1 MKKACSLLLCLA
13 LALAAPLSALAEPQS
28 WLTPFI
34 KRGDSVK
41 SGEAVMTVQ
50 IDPEAVLAVIDWYF
64 DLQLKSYEE
73 LAKSWS
79 AYYEEQY
86 EEQEE
91 EPDETDYFDSF
102 YDSYI
107 KSAKQSLNAARAS
120 AKIYAPAAAIL
131 ADASEITVRSGKGF
145 SSYEFRVNG
154 NSWFTLNLTV
164 RPEEGDVLLTS
175 DLFPS
180 CALSIPQRFSSSDA
194 SGEAVYKLLGL
205 WQELLPALPEYEG
218 FDLLGQM
225 YEADVQALHL
235 LEAEGLA
242 QREGDALVYE
252 HSVSR
257 PGVYDAIPDETEDAL
272 YQRRAMDVDGRVYR
286 LYDLTAPLRTGE
298 STPDFWEE
306 EGASDTL
313 PVLGE
318 DPTDEE
324 YWNAYSE
331 YMRLMYRNRTQTT
344 TQTRR
349 VVLENG
355 EITNETTVTAST
367 HYEPL
372 ADETGTIEK
381 LREHVSY
388 FSDYEDYE
396 DVTRYV
402 SRLTPTTY
410 ENRRMPSDYRE
421 EVLLLDTGAEN
432 EILFTYTTIYH
443 NSVSEDTETTT
454 TAELLLTRTD
464 EGQQWTLTIPMV
476 MGMLMDGGDSEEP
489 IRATLSLDN
498 DLNWMD
504 LSLSMLGRKLGS
516 TRAEYAYSEE
526 PADIPDVSGLTVV
539 PYSDSE
545 AMQTLSAELRTIGIP
560 KLTRL
565 ITTGMP
571 VGAEGLIVPL
581 LGLLTS
587 LAQLGL

>member
-1 MKKACSLLLCLA
+1 MKKVCCLLLCLA
-13 LALAAPLSALAEPQS
+13 LALAAPLSAFAEPQS

-91 EPDETDYFDSF
+91 APDETDDFDSF

-120 AKIYAPAAAIL
+120 AKIYAPAAAVL
-131 ADASEITVRSGKGF
+131 ADASEILVRSGEGF
-145 SSYEFRVNG
+145 SGFEFLVNG

-164 RPEEGDVLLTS
+164 RPEEGDALLTS

-180 CALSIPQRFSSSDA
+180 CAVSIPRRFSSSDA
-194 SGEAVYKLLGL
+194 PSEAIYKLLDV
-205 WQELLPALPEYEG
+205 WQELLPTLHEYED

-225 YEADVQALHL
+225 YEADVQALAL
-235 LEAEGLA
+235 LEAEGLVR
-242 QREGDALVYE
+242 REGEALVYE
-252 HSVSR
+252 YTVSL
-257 PGVYDAIPDETEDAL
+257 PGVYDAIPDEAEDAL
-272 YQRRAMDVDGRVYR
+272 YERRALDVDERVYR
-286 LYDLTAPLRTGE
+286 LYDLVAPLRSGG
-298 STPDFWEE
+298 STSDFWEE

-331 YMRLMYRNRTQTT
+331 YMRLMYKNRTQIT

-349 VVLENG
+349 VTLENG
-355 EITNETTVTAST
+355 EITNESTVTVST

-372 ADETGTIEK
+372 ADETGVIEK

-402 SRLTPTTY
+402 SRHTPTTY
-410 ENRRMPSDYRE
+410 EYRRMPTDYRE
-421 EVLLLDTGAEN
+421 EVLLLETGAEN
-432 EILFTYTTIYH
+432 EILFTYTTIYQ
-443 NSVSEDTETTT
+443 NFGSEDTETTT

-464 EGQQWTLTIPMV
+464 EGQQWTLTIPM
-476 MGMLMDGGDSEEP
+476 GLLGGEEGEEP
-489 IRATLSLDN
+489 LRVTLSLDN
-498 DLNWMD
+498 DINWMD
-504 LSLSMLGRKLGS
+504 LGLSMLGMELGGIH
-516 TRAEYAYSEE
+516 AEYAYSEE
-526 PADIPDVSGLTVV
+526 PAGIPDVSGLTVI
-539 PYSDSE
+539 PYDDSE
-545 AMQTLSAELRTIGIP
+545 AMQTLSAELRTVGIP

-565 ITTGMP
+565 IAAGMP
-571 VGAEGLIVPL
+571 AGTEGLIVPL
-581 LGLLTS
+581 LGLVTS
-587 LAQLGL
+587 LAQIGQW

>member
-1 MKKACSLLLCLA
+1 MKKVCCLLLCLA
-13 LALAAPLSALAEPQS
+13 LALAAPLSAFSEPQS

-34 KRGDSVK
+34 KRGNLVK

-50 IDPEAVLAVIDWYF
+50 IDPVAVLAVIDWYF

-91 EPDETDYFDSF
+91 APDETDDFDSF

-120 AKIYAPAAAIL
+120 AKIYAPAAAVL
-131 ADASEITVRSGKGF
+131 ADASEILVRSGEGF
-145 SSYEFRVNG
+145 SGFEFRVNG

-164 RPEEGDVLLTS
+164 RHEEGDALLTS

-180 CALSIPQRFSSSDA
+180 CAVSIPRRFSLSDA
-194 SGEAVYKLLGL
+194 PSEAVYKLLDV

-242 QREGDALVYE
+242 HREGDALVYE
-252 HSVSR
+252 YTVSR
-257 PGVYDAIPDETEDAL
+257 PGAYDSIPDETEDAL
-272 YQRRAMDVDGRVYR
+272 YQRRAMDVDERVYR
-286 LYDLTAPLRTGE
+286 LYDLIAPLRTGG
-298 STPDFWEE
+298 SSSDFWEE

-318 DPTDEE
+318 NPTREE
-324 YWNAYSE
+324 YWNAYNE
-331 YMRLMYRNRTQTT
+331 YTRLMYRNRTQTT

-355 EITNETTVTAST
+355 EITNETTVTVTT

-372 ADETGTIEK
+372 NDETGTLEK
-381 LREHVSY
+381 LREDFHY
-388 FSDYEDYE
+388 FSDYRDYE
-396 DVTRYV
+396 SVTGYTARH
-402 SRLTPTTY
+402 TPTAFEY
-410 ENRRMPSDYRE
+410 RRMPNDYTE
-421 EVLLLDTGAEN
+421 EVTRLDMSAEN
-432 EILFTYTTIYH
+432 EIVLSYATLNH
-443 NSVSEDTETTT
+443 RASDGSWVEEM
-454 TAELLLTRTD
+454 TAELLLSRTD
-464 EGQQWTLTIPMV
+464 EGQQWMLTIPMGV
-476 MGMLMDGGDSEEP
+476 IMGGGEDEEP
-489 IRATLSLDN
+489 LRMTLSLDN
-498 DLNWMD
+498 DINWMD
-504 LSLSMLGRKLGS
+504 LSLSMLGREIGS
-516 TRAEYAYSEE
+516 IRTEYAYSEE

-539 PYSDSE
+539 PYGDSE